1 MRVLGKEQE
10 ELALVIRL
18 REATSTDQQHW
29 SLSDHTSHVLS
40 GALLILI
47 EEIAPLHSGIQKGS
61 Q

>member
-18 REATSTDQQHW
+18 REATGTAQQLW

-40 GALLILI
+40 GAQLILI
-47 EEIAPLHSGIQKGS
+47 EEIAPLRSGIQKGS